1 VVAYNSLD
9 TGYDPSALGIPV
21 NFSNKAAVAGGA
33 SDAEPVPLTAALPLF
48 GSDLAGLGFLRRR
61 FFSV

>member
-21 NFSNKAAVAGGA
+21 NFSNKAAVAAGHPTPNRCR
-33 SDAEPVPLTAALPLF
+33 SLPLF